1 MKTIR
6 PLKIV
11 TNEEKVLNYLAT
23 GECFTGH
30 QKGETPAAIALVALF
45 HHLKPAGRQVKI
57 YPAAMNAMTNQM
69 VAIIKGD
76 AIDEYDINWNSLLM
90 QGVAWKKDIRATG
103 RCNLALLKFFCHL
116 ADAVRIT
123 NRTSISAKWALYL
136 MNDFAKGEELFKPG
150 FLEDKFAL
158 ITNASGR
165 RVLGKPS
172 CFSYHDLVSG
182 FDERD
187 TFEAVFARFGKA

>member
-6 PLKIV
+6 PLTIV
-11 TNEEKVLNYLAT
+11 TSEEKALSYLAT
-23 GECFTGH
+23 GEFCVLDDDTD
-30 QKGETPAAIALVALF
+30 TPAAIALVALF

-57 YPAAMNAMTNQM
+57 YPGAMNAMTNQL

-76 AIDEYDINWNSLLM
+76 AINEYDINWNSLLM

-116 ADAVRIT
+116 SDAIRIAKR
-123 NRTSISAKWALYL
+123 NSISAKWALYL

-150 FLEDKFAL
+150 FLEDKFSL

-172 CFSYHDLVSG
+172 CFSYQDIVSG

-187 TFEAVFARFGKA
+187 TFELVFARFGKA